1 MDITQSSVSG
11 VGTMHDCITR
21 RGAHFRVL
29 QKLSGERTFF
39 AYGPTAAE
47 SQPGPDE
54 QFVAIELDD
63 DEADMLANLLHSRSI
78 PARVAHLERLVT
90 EITGEEN

>member
-1 MDITQSSVSG
+1 MDITRTSVSG
-11 VGTMHDCITR
+11 VGTMHDCVTR

-29 QKLSGERTFF
+29 EKLSGTRTFY

-54 QFVAIELDD
+54 QFVAIDLDE
-63 DEADMLANLLHSRSI
+63 DEADILANLLHSRPLSD
-78 PARVAHLERLVT
+78 RVAHLERLVT

>member
-1 MDITQSSVSG
+1 MDITRTSVSG

-29 QKLSGERTFF
+29 EELSGGRTVFVF
-39 AYGPTAAE
+39 GPTAAE
-47 SQPGPDE
+47 SQPGPDD
-54 QFVAIELDD
+54 QFVAIELDE
-63 DEADMLANLLHSRSI
+63 DEADIFANLLHSRPI
-78 PARVAHLERLVT
+78 PDRVAHLERLVT

>member
-1 MDITQSSVSG
+1 MDITRTSVSG

-29 QKLSGERTFF
+29 EELTGSRTLFV
-39 AYGPTAAE
+39 YGPTAAE
-47 SQPGPDE
+47 SQPGPDD
-54 QFVAIELDD
+54 QFVEINLDE
-63 DEADMLANLLHSRSI
+63 DEADMLANLLHSRPI
-78 PARVAHLERLVT
+78 PDRVAHLERLVT

>member
-1 MDITQSSVSG
+1 
-11 VGTMHDCITR
+11 MHDCITR

-29 QKLSGERTFF
+29 EDNAGGRTLFV
-39 AYGPTAAE
+39 YGPTAAE

-54 QFVAIELDD
+54 QFVEITLDD
-63 DEADMLANLLHSRSI
+63 DEADMLANLLQSRPISD
-78 PARVAHLERLVT
+78 RVAHLERLVT

>member
-1 MDITQSSVSG
+1 
-11 VGTMHDCITR
+11 MHDCVTR
-21 RGAHFRVL
+21 SGAHFRVL
-29 QKLSGERTFF
+29 EELSGARTFY

-63 DEADMLANLLHSRSI
+63 DEADILANLLHSRPLSD
-78 PARVAHLERLVT
+78 RVAHLERVVT